1 MREVDLFDVANPCP
15 QYNNGSTVHHVML
28 LIESLEIILIIMV
41 SLMVAMV
48 MLVMVVVLMSL
59 VMFVVFFD
67 ENAAGDVFDALM
79 IITICIYVYSTTGSF

>member
-1 MREVDLFDVANPCP
+1 MREVDLFDMANPCP

-48 MLVMVVVLMSL
+48 ILVMVVVLMSL
-59 VMFVVFFD
+59 VMFVDFF
-67 ENAAGDVFDALM
+67 
-79 IITICIYVYSTTGSF
+79 